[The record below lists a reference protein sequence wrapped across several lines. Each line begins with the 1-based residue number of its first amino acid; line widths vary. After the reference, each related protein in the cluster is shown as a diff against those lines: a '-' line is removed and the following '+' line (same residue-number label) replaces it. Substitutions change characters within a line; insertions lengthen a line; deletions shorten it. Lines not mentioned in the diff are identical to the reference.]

1 MARNILKEAEKIVSG
16 ARRKDYGTPLQNHS
30 CTAELFTSYL
40 KRRGILKGEIT
51 AEDVCF
57 LNILQKISRAANK
70 ITPDTLLDI
79 PGYTRNIELILEARK
94 KRKSKGKVYGLGAK

>member
-1 MARNILKEAEKIVSG
+1 MARNILKEAEKIVNG

-40 KRRGILKGEIT
+40 KRRGVLKGEVT

-70 ITPDTLLDI
+70 ITPDGLTDI
-79 PGYTRNIELILEARK
+79 AGYALNAELVARGRKGKRK
-94 KRKSKGKVYGLGAK
+94 KGKAYGLGTK